1 MFEGANEAQSGRWRR
16 LAPVA
21 PRWPWITGGLALQ
34 LIGVGAP
41 VAYVLEKAHR
51 EDVGGQIT
59 RATLQLGWRDAVHS
73 HAGLALLICGAIIF
87 VGGSMVLARP
97 FVTSWVT
104 LFVAVPLAALAGV
117 LVLGAAAILV
127 ALIAAGADDLFTGWS
142 DVGGGGSGSTRKRQP
157 QQQEQDREQTA
168 A

>member
-1 MFEGANEAQSGRWRR
+1 M
-16 LAPVA
+16 A

-34 LIGVGAP
+34 LSGVGAP
-41 VAYVLEKAHR
+41 VVYVLEKAHK

-73 HAGLALLICGAIIF
+73 HAGLALLICGALVF
-87 VGGSMVLARP
+87 VAGSMVLARP

-117 LVLGAAAILV
+117 LRAGRRRNSRRAA
-127 ALIAAGADDLFTGWS
+127 
-142 DVGGGGSGSTRKRQP
+142 RR
-157 QQQEQDREQTA
+157 RRR
-168 A
+168 